1 MFKMVGAILIIIGSG
16 ITGLIIARNYSLRP
30 QQIRYLRN
38 GMQMLETE
46 ILYGLTPLPEALRRI
61 GQRLPFPIGQF
72 YLRTSELLT
81 HGEGLPAFEAW
92 EIALRDLQD
101 NSALLAEDLDI
112 LYYFGQS
119 LGGSDR
125 QEQEKNL
132 RLVLEQLRQ
141 LEIKAEELKVKNKKL
156 WQYLGF
162 SLGAVVVLILI

>member
-92 EIALRDLQD
+92 EIA
-101 NSALLAEDLDI
+101 
-112 LYYFGQS
+112 FT
-119 LGGSDR
+119 
-125 QEQEKNL
+125 
-132 RLVLEQLRQ
+132 
-141 LEIKAEELKVKNKKL
+141 
-156 WQYLGF
+156 
-162 SLGAVVVLILI
+162 